1 MAAEL
6 GVAYVSIIPEAR
18 GLGKRVAKEF
28 GVVGKAAES
37 TGRSAGSKLMGA
49 VGTAAKRAA
58 TGALVGAGVAAGA
71 ALMGGFASAVNQQT
85 AQKVLSGLYGSAS
98 QATKMMEDLRKV
110 SSSSPIEY
118 TAYTKAA
125 EALAYAGVEGNSAV
139 SVLENVGHAITAT
152 GGTSEHMDRAT
163 EAVTKMVNAGKVS
176 LDSLQQLSGSGV
188 PIISGLA
195 DHFGVSMEEIN
206 KMASEGA
213 IGLEDVV
220 SVMENAT
227 GDNFQMSL
235 EGSAAAALS
244 FGNQF
249 KIAKDNIVTAI
260 GSQLVPL
267 LEKLAPVVGRVGD
280 AVSAWISGL
289 DFTSWKGFVSSLTG
303 GDTSGALKAIGDSV
317 VRLAP
322 AMKDFAMG
330 VADAAPAIGEL
341 AAGGLNIL
349 AGALSWLSDHIGTI
363 VKFLPVLI
371 AGFVGWRMAVAAQT
385 TLFAVQAPIL
395 AYSNTLRATAAILEF
410 RAARATAA
418 NSLAT
423 SANTTATGANNAA
436 TNAGVLARTR
446 ARIATVTATIAQRAA
461 TIATWAGAAAQ
472 RAFGA
477 ALRFAMGPIGLIITG
492 IALLVAGLVWFFTQT
507 EIGQAI
513 IQVVWTAIKAAIS
526 AVVTWFTTVAWPAIQ
541 AALTFMGNMFSW
553 LYTNII
559 LPVWNG
565 IKTAI
570 AAAWAFISPIFN
582 FIVNFIKNFLIIYFQ
597 LLWTVV
603 QLVWKGIQI
612 AIKVAWAII
621 KVIFN
626 AIVSFVRNVLGPIFE
641 WFWNSIIKP
650 VWNFIKNYISNAWA
664 GIKII
669 FNAIKSFLQN
679 TLGPVFEWLYNNVIK
694 PVWNNIKS
702 SINTVWKFVRDKVFD
717 PMKKAVSETVP
728 NAFEAGKDAIAKA
741 WDKIKDVAKKPVK
754 FVIDTVINKGII
766 DNFNKIAGIFDV
778 DKIDHVTLPKGFATG
793 GYTGAGRKYK
803 PAGIVHADEYVIRK
817 ESQQKISRTHG
828 RGALDYMNRT
838 GRIPGMGYAKGGK
851 VGGGTLIDAANWWV
865 NQGARGSR
873 HPAFGGAV
881 RSGHSRGS
889 LHYQDRAVDL
899 NYGPGGQNATEM
911 AFFDRLIGQFK
922 SLFPGIRTIW
932 RAPGHYNHLHID
944 TSNGADIGDFSGSSS
959 GGGLLNILNP
969 FQGLFDKIKSG
980 ITSDGMFGDLV
991 AGGAKKMVQAPI
1003 DWIKSNASMIGDVFE
1018 GVQDAVGTGTTKA
1031 RVRAVATARG
1041 WGFGQ
1046 QWRDLSALIQQE
1058 SSWDKNAAN
1067 PSSSARGLFQKMTS
1081 LHGPLEKTVEGQAGW
1096 GLNYIKRTYGTP
1108 SAAWAFH
1115 KRNNWYAGGGHVA
1128 PTLYDKGGMLQPGTS
1143 LVANKTKKPEY
1154 ILPAK
1159 VTDAL
1164 MSGSATS
1171 GERKLAEQIILQ
1183 GSPEETLRALDRRER
1198 KRDLLYAR

>member
-6 GVAYVSIIPEAR
+6 GVAYVSIVPEAK
-18 GLGKRVAKEF
+18 GLGRKIAKEF
-28 GVVGKAAES
+28 GAVDKAAES

-49 VGTAAKRAA
+49 MGAAVKKVAL
-58 TGALVGAGVAAGA
+58 GAVVGAGVAVGA
-71 ALMGGFASAVNQQT
+71 ALVSGFKSAIDQQNIQAT
-85 AQKVLSGLYGSAS
+85 VAGLYQDAGKAFSTLSEIKALS
-98 QATKMMEDLRKV
+98 KT
-110 SSSSPIEY
+110 SPIDY
-118 TAYTKAA
+118 SAYGKAA
-125 EALAYAGVEGNSAV
+125 QSLAYAGVQGDQ
-139 SVLENVGHAITAT
+139 AITVLDKVGWAIVGAGGGAT
-152 GGTSEHMDRAT
+152 ELDRAM
-163 EAVTKMVNAGKVS
+163 AGLLKGVNNGGIVMNDTLAMIS
-176 LDSLQQLSGSGV
+176 ESGY
-188 PIISGLA
+188 PIIDGLSA
-195 DHFGVSMEEIN
+195 KFGTTGDVIK
-206 KMASEGA
+206 KMAADGEIS
-213 IGLEDVV
+213 IDDVL
-220 SVMENAT
+220 SVMENGT
-227 GDNFQMSL
+227 GKLAKSQADAGKEVAKTL
-235 EGSAAAALS
+235 GSQWA
-244 FGNQF
+244 
-249 KIAKDNIVTAI
+249 IAKDNISVAI
-260 GSQLVPL
+260 GETMLPL
-267 LEKLAPVVGRVGD
+267 LEK
-280 AVSAWISGL
+280 I
-289 DFTSWKGFVSSLTG
+289 
-303 GDTSGALKAIGDSV
+303 
-317 VRLAP
+317 AP
-322 AMKDFAMG
+322 AMGPISDAIVDSIEKMPGIFDRVKNAAQTALG
-330 VADAAPAIGEL
+330 VLRTWSPVIFG
-341 AAGGLNIL
+341 
-349 AGALSWLSDHIGTI
+349 I
-363 VKFLPVLI
+363 V
-371 AGFVGWRMAVAAQT
+371 GAVAAWNI
-385 TLFAVQAPIL
+385 VQAI
-395 AYSNTLRATAAILEF
+395 SNTLSWAAYLWQS
-410 RAARATAA
+410 RYV
-418 NSLAT
+418 LM
-423 SANTTATGANNAA
+423 GA
-436 TNAGVLARTR
+436 
-446 ARIATVTATIAQRAA
+446 ARIAITNGMALAQRGLNAA
-461 TIATWAGAAAQ
+461 M
-472 RAFGA
+472 RAN
-477 ALRFAMGPIGLIITG
+477 PIGLIIAG
-492 IALLVAGLVWFFTQT
+492 IMLLIGAVVMAYQNIGWFRDLVDTAW
-507 EIGQAI
+507 A
-513 IQVVWTAIKAAIS
+513 AIKVAIS
-526 AVVTWFTTVAWPAIQ
+526 AVVDWFTGTAWPFMKTILDALGAAFMWLWQSVIVPAWNGIWGAIQ
-541 AALTFMGNMFSW
+541 AAWGF
-553 LYTNII
+553 
-559 LPVWNG
+559 
-565 IKTAI
+565 IK
-570 AAAWAFISPIFN
+570 PIFD
-582 FIVNFIKNFLIIYFQ
+582 FIVNAIVNYLVVYFQ
-597 LLWTVV
+597 VLWTFIQVA
-603 QLVWKGIQI
+603 WKGIQI
-612 AIKVAWAII
+612 AIQIAWNII

-626 AIVSFVRNVLGPIFE
+626 AIVGFVNNVLAPVFQ
-641 WFWNSIIKP
+641 WFWNWVIKP
-650 VWNFIKNYISNAWA
+650 VWSGIQLAIQLAWGA
-664 GIKII
+664 IKII
-669 FNAIKSFLQN
+669 FAAIKWYIDNVLA
-679 TLGPVFEWLYNNVIK
+679 PVFRWLYNNVIK
-694 PVWNNIKS
+694 PVWDGIKSTINTIWVFIRDKIFTPIKAFMENVLGPAFQWLYDNVIKPVWGGIKS

-717 PMKKAVSETVP
+717 PMKTAVSETVP
-728 NAFEAGKDAIAKA
+728 DAFEAGKDAIAEA
-741 WDKIKDVAKKPVK
+741 WNKIKDVAKKPVK

-932 RAPGHYNHLHID
+932 RAPGHYNHMHID

-1003 DWIKSNASMIGDVFE
+1003 DWIKSKASMIGDVFE

-1041 WGFGQ
+1041 WGIGQ

-1058 SSWDKNAAN
+1058 SSWNKNAAN

-1115 KRNNWYAGGGHVA
+1115 KRNNWYAGGGHVS
-1128 PTLYDKGGMLQPGTS
+1128 PTLYDKGGVLQPGTS
-1143 LVANKTKKPEY
+1143 LVANKTRKPEY

>member
-6 GVAYVSIIPEAR
+6 GVAYVSIVPEAK
-18 GLGKRVAKEF
+18 GLGRKIAKEF
-28 GVVGKAAES
+28 GAVDKAAES
-37 TGRSAGSKLMGA
+37 TGRSSGSKLMVALGA
-49 VGTAAKRAA
+49 AAKKAA
-58 TGALVGAGVAAGA
+58 MGALVGAGVAAGA

-98 QATKMMEDLRKV
+98 QATQMMEDLRKV
-110 SSSSPIEY
+110 SSTSPIEY

-125 EALAYAGVEGNSAV
+125 EALAYAGVEGGQAV

-163 EAVTKMVNAGKVS
+163 SAVTKMVNAGKVS
-176 LDSLQQLSGSGV
+176 LDSLQELSGSGV

-195 DHFGVSMEEIN
+195 DHFGVSMEDIN

-235 EGSAAAALS
+235 QGSASAAQS

-260 GSQLVPL
+260 GSSLVPM
-267 LEKLAPVVGRVGD
+267 LEKIAPSIAPVSDAIVNGIEKLPEIFDRV
-280 AVSAWISGL
+280 
-289 DFTSWKGFVSSLTG
+289 K
-303 GDTSGALKAIGDSV
+303 
-317 VRLAP
+317 
-322 AMKDFAMG
+322 
-330 VADAAPAIGEL
+330 
-341 AAGGLNIL
+341 N
-349 AGALSWLSDHIGTI
+349 
-363 VKFLPVLI
+363 
-371 AGFVGWRMAVAAQT
+371 AAQT
-385 TLFAVQAPIL
+385 AFGVIQAWAPMIAAVTLAIVAYNVAGWATYLWQSRAVIIGAAKLAMDARQAAMTGALALAQRGLNAAMRANPIGFIITAIIL
-395 AYSNTLRATAAILEF
+395 LVGAFVMAYQNVDWFRNLVDTAWAAIK
-410 RAARATAA
+410 
-418 NSLAT
+418 
-423 SANTTATGANNAA
+423 
-436 TNAGVLARTR
+436 V
-446 ARIATVTATIAQRAA
+446 
-461 TIATWAGAAAQ
+461 
-472 RAFGA
+472 
-477 ALRFAMGPIGLIITG
+477 
-492 IALLVAGLVWFFTQT
+492 
-507 EIGQAI
+507 
-513 IQVVWTAIKAAIS
+513 AIS

-541 AALTFMGNMFSW
+541 TAITFLGNMFSW

-603 QLVWKGIQI
+603 QLVWKSIQI
-612 AIKVAWAII
+612 AIKVAWEII

-626 AIVSFVRNVLGPIFE
+626 AIVSFVRDVLGPIFT
-641 WFWNSIIKP
+641 WLYNNVIKP

-702 SINTVWKFVRDKVFD
+702 SINTVWKFVRDKIFD

-728 NAFEAGKDAIAKA
+728 NAFEAGKDAIAEA
-741 WDKIKDVAKKPVK
+741 WNKIKEVAKKPVK

-778 DKIDHVTLPKGFATG
+778 DKIDHVKLPKGFARG
-793 GYTGAGRKYK
+793 GYTGPGGKYK
-803 PAGIVHADEYVIRK
+803 PAGIVHADEFVV
-817 ESQQKISRTHG
+817 QKSAR
-828 RGALDYMNRT
+828 RRFERENPGALDHLNRT
-838 GRIPGMGYAKGGK
+838 GSLPALGGYASGGK
-851 VGGGTLIDAANWWV
+851 VGGTLWDAAQWWI
-865 NQGARGSR
+865 QRGARASR
-873 HPAFGGAV
+873 HSWFNGG
-881 RSGHSRGS
+881 RRITSGHSNGS
-889 LHYQDRAVDL
+889 MHYSDQAVDF
-899 NYGPGGQNATEM
+899 NMQGTSGTSAKEQ
-911 AFFDRLIGQFK
+911 AFFDRHIGTFQ

-932 RAPGHYNHLHID
+932 RAKDHYDHLHID
-944 TSNGADIGDFSGSSS
+944 TKNGANMGSGDGSG
-959 GGGLLNILNP
+959 GGGLLDILNP
-969 FQGLFDKIKSG
+969 FEGLFDKIKEG
-980 ITSDGMFGDLV
+980 ISSNGMFGDLI

-1003 DWIKSNASMIGDVFE
+1003 DWIKSKADWLVDIGENAV
-1018 GVQDAVGTGTTKA
+1018 DAVGVGTTKA
-1031 RVRAVATARG
+1031 RVKAVAMGRG

-1058 SSWDKNAAN
+1058 SSWNKNAAN
-1067 PSSSARGLFQKMTS
+1067 PTTSARGLFQKMTS
-1081 LHGPLEKTVEGQAGW
+1081 IHGPLESTVEGQAGW
-1096 GLNYIKRTYGTP
+1096 GLNYIADRYGSP

-1115 KRNNWYAGGGHVA
+1115 KRNNWYAGGGHVT

-1143 LVANKTKKPEY
+1143 LVANKTRKPEY
-1154 ILPAK
+1154 ILPAR

-1164 MSGSATS
+1164 MDGRTGGNGITIDRLVIEAGSEADGRS
-1171 GERKLAEQIILQ
+1171 LARDFLGEI
-1183 GSPEETLRALDRRER
+1183 RRQQR
-1198 KRDLLYAR
+1198 GGVYVGA